1 MVKYK
6 ARVTEIGPLVTEFT
20 EAGVLVFFGASAPE
34 ELKEFAI
41 IHDGTELRGEVG
53 PGDELWL
60 DERCFRVLAVGEV
73 ANQNLA
79 ALGHFIV
86 KFNGQTAPEMPGD
99 ICAEAAPLP
108 PVVVGTHIRIEGP
121 A

>member
-1 MVKYK
+1 MVKYD
-6 ARVTEIGPLVTEFT
+6 ARVIEIGPLVGEFSA
-20 EAGVLVFFGASAPE
+20 AGVLVFFGASAPE
-34 ELKEFAI
+34 ELREFSI
-41 IHDGTELRGEVG
+41 IHDGQDLEGQVSVGDQICLGEH
-53 PGDELWL
+53 
-60 DERCFRVLAVGEV
+60 CFRVLAVGEV

-86 KFNGQTAPEMPGD
+86 KFNGQSRPEMPGD

-108 PVVVGTHIRIEGP
+108 QIEIGMQIQIRGP

>member
-1 MVKYK
+1 MAKYE
-6 ARVTEIGPLVTEFT
+6 ARVTEVGPLVTEFSA
-20 EAGVLVFFGASAPE
+20 AGVLVFFGASAPA
-34 ELKEFAI
+34 ELREFAI
-41 IHDGTELRGEVG
+41 IHDGTHLQGEVC
-53 PGDELWL
+53 PGDLLCL
-60 DERCFRVLAVGEV
+60 DERCFRLLAVGEV

-86 KFNGQTAPEMPGD
+86 KFSGQTVPEMPGD

-108 PVVVGTHIRIEGP
+108 VVKVGTRIRIEGP